1 MRKPPIHIFA
11 TIRDETKMAYLISL
25 GVGLGVGLLYSLLRV
40 QSPAPPIIALI
51 GLLGMVIGEH
61 AIPTI
66 KSQFAET
73 KAPVEQVYV
82 SKPVRDHD
90 VIKPPKN

>member
-1 MRKPPIHIFA
+1 
-11 TIRDETKMAYLISL
+11 MAYLISL

-66 KSQFAET
+66 KSQLAAM
-73 KAPVEQVYV
+73 KPPVEQVYV
-82 SKPVRDHD
+82 SAPAPDHQD
-90 VIKPPKN
+90 IKPPKG